1 MGLAN
6 ADVSSTCPAQVEEML
21 RHQLDMRVKALAQAD
36 QKFAH
41 LEGVMRRLAASAVP
55 LPC

>member
-1 MGLAN
+1 MRLAF
-6 ADVSSTCPAQVEEML
+6 ADVSSSCPAQVEVML
-21 RHQLDMRVKALAQAD
+21 RQQLDERVKALAQAD

-55 LPC
+55 LS